1 MLLKAAL
8 FLLCALWVI
17 LCMRF
22 YFMIS
27 KKNVM
32 QRRVIAIAAGLGAG
46 LVYLLGSM
54 ILHVLFSISST
65 TTELNELEDAGETIR
80 VQGKSDQR
88 D

>member
-1 MLLKAAL
+1 
-8 FLLCALWVI
+8 
-17 LCMRF
+17 
-22 YFMIS
+22 MIS